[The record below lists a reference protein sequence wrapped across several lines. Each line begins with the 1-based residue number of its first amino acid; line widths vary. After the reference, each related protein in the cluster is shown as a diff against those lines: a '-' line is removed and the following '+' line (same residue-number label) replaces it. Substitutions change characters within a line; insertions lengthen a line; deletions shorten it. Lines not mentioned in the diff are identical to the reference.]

1 MSIHTRHLA
10 LCALTALAFVTLGR
24 APRLVV
30 VGARDLRP
38 VSVAI
43 EAEG

>member
-1 MSIHTRHLA
+1 MSVHTRHLA

-24 APRLVV
+24 APRRVV

-38 VSVAI
+38 ASVTI
-43 EAEG
+43 EADR